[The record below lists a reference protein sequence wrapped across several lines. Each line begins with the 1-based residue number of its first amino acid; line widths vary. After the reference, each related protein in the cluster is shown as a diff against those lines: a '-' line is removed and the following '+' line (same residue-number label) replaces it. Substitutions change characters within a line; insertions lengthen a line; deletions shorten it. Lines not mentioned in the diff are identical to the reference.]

1 MSDTTSDASSEM
13 TTVMANGRKNE
24 PDWPPTNPIGANTA
38 TVVKVELVMAP
49 ATSLTDRTSV
59 PMPVSPRP

>member
-1 MSDTTSDASSEM
+1 M
-13 TTVMANGRKNE
+13 TTARANGRKND
-24 PDWPPTNPIGANTA
+24 PASPPTIPMGANTA

-49 ATSLTDRTSV
+49 ATSLTDLTSV